1 MKEIRIHGRGGQGSV
16 TAAEL
21 LAVSA
26 FEDGIM
32 SQAFPLF
39 GTERRGAPVTA
50 FVRLSDER
58 IRLRSQIYEPEYVVV
73 QDASLIGTVDVT
85 EGLRG
90 PCIINSENPPEE
102 FDDLDADVMT
112 IDATGIA
119 LDELGVPIMN
129 TALLGA
135 FSGATGEVSVDAIK
149 DAVRQ
154 RFGGDIGENNAKA
167 VQRAYEEVSS

>member
-21 LAVSA
+21 LATSA

-50 FVRLSDER
+50 FVRLSDEK
-58 IRLRSQIYEPEYVVV
+58 IRLRSQIYEPDYVIV

-85 EGLRG
+85 EGLKG
-90 PCIINSENPPEE
+90 PVLINSAKKPDE
-102 FDDLDADVMT
+102 FDLDADVMT

-119 LDELGVPIMN
+119 LEELGVPIMN
-129 TALLGA
+129 TSLLGA
-135 FSGATGEVSVDAIK
+135 FSKATGEVSVDAIK
-149 DAVRQ
+149 NSVRH
-154 RFGGDIGENNAKA
+154 RFGGKIGEKNARA
-167 VQRAYEEVSS
+167 VQRAYEEVSG